1 MNKKNQRGAEN
12 EEPLGTGKADE
23 EVKDSAAETEND
35 SANESAKESA
45 SAKSEAAAEGV
56 KTDEAAESVA
66 DADEL
71 DIVALAQSKMEE
83 YKDTLQ
89 RVQAEFD
96 NYRKRNA
103 EAVKQARAEGVN
115 ETILQMLPV
124 LDTVEIAIGMI
135 ADEATKAG
143 VELIRKKFAEVFAHY
158 GVEEIEAQGAEFDPA
173 LHNAVMQVED
183 AENAGKVVEVLRK
196 GYRRNGKVIRYAMV
210 KVAN

>member
-1 MNKKNQRGAEN
+1 MNKKNKRGPESEEPVGAESVN
-12 EEPLGTGKADE
+12 EEVAEAGNEAANAQAETEPVVKEGVSAE
-23 EVKDSAAETEND
+23 PAEVKDGTDTAE
-35 SANESAKESA
+35 
-45 SAKSEAAAEGV
+45 
-56 KTDEAAESVA
+56 
-66 DADEL
+66 DADDI

-89 RVQAEFD
+89 RVQAEFY

-135 ADEATKAG
+135 NDEATKAG
-143 VELIRKKFAEVFAHY
+143 VELIRKKFAEVFSHY
-158 GVEEIEAQGAEFDPA
+158 GVEEIEADGAEFDPA

>member
-1 MNKKNQRGAEN
+1 MNKKNKRGPESEEPVGAESVN
-12 EEPLGTGKADE
+12 EEVAEAGNEA
-23 EVKDSAAETEND
+23 ANAQAETEPVVKEGVSAEPAEVAGEAD
-35 SANESAKESA
+35 SAE
-45 SAKSEAAAEGV
+45 
-56 KTDEAAESVA
+56 
-66 DADEL
+66 DADDI

-135 ADEATKAG
+135 NDEATKAG
-143 VELIRKKFAEVFAHY
+143 VELIRKKFAEVFSHY
-158 GVEEIEAQGAEFDPA
+158 GVEEIEADGAEFDPA

>member
-1 MNKKNQRGAEN
+1 MNKKNKRGPESEEPIGAESVN
-12 EEPLGTGKADE
+12 EEVTEAVNE
-23 EVKDSAAETEND
+23 AANAQAETEPVVKEGVSAEPAEVAGEAD
-35 SANESAKESA
+35 SAE
-45 SAKSEAAAEGV
+45 
-56 KTDEAAESVA
+56 
-66 DADEL
+66 DADDI

-135 ADEATKAG
+135 NDEATKAG
-143 VELIRKKFAEVFAHY
+143 VELIRKKFAEVFSHY

-183 AENAGKVVEVLRK
+183 ADNAGKVVEVLRK

>member
-1 MNKKNQRGAEN
+1 MNKKNKRGPESEEPVGAESVN
-12 EEPLGTGKADE
+12 EEVAEAGNEA
-23 EVKDSAAETEND
+23 ANAQAETEPVVKEGVSAEPAEVAGEAD
-35 SANESAKESA
+35 SAE
-45 SAKSEAAAEGV
+45 
-56 KTDEAAESVA
+56 
-66 DADEL
+66 DADDI

-135 ADEATKAG
+135 NDEATKAG
-143 VELIRKKFAEVFAHY
+143 VELIRKKFAEVFSHY
-158 GVEEIEAQGAEFDPA
+158 GVEEIEAEGAEFDPA
-173 LHNAVMQVED
+173 LHNAVMQIED

>member
-1 MNKKNQRGAEN
+1 MNKKNKRGPES
-12 EEPLGTGKADE
+12 EEPFG
-23 EVKDSAAETEND
+23 
-35 SANESAKESA
+35 
-45 SAKSEAAAEGV
+45 
-56 KTDEAAESVA
+56 AESVNKEVA
-66 DADEL
+66 EAANETKNAEAETDSVVDNAKGAASGAEAVSEADSAEDADDM

-135 ADEATKAG
+135 NDEATKAG
-143 VELIRKKFAEVFAHY
+143 VELIRKKFAEVFSHY
-158 GVEEIEAQGAEFDPA
+158 GVEEIEAEGAEFDPA

>member
-1 MNKKNQRGAEN
+1 MNKKNKRGPESEEPIGAESVN
-12 EEPLGTGKADE
+12 EEVAEAGNEA
-23 EVKDSAAETEND
+23 ANAQAETEPVVKEGVSAEPAEVAGEAD
-35 SANESAKESA
+35 SAE
-45 SAKSEAAAEGV
+45 
-56 KTDEAAESVA
+56 
-66 DADEL
+66 DADDI

-135 ADEATKAG
+135 NDEATKAG
-143 VELIRKKFAEVFAHY
+143 VELIRKKFAEVFSHY